1 MGKSTNFWVHPSQ
14 SILTLPGELYRIV
27 ARLDGINFLSN
38 SVFLSKSRSPA
49 TGETKISHWA
59 LLLWL
64 FVVWCVWAVAATLQV
79 GLTNIRDPLPN
90 GQRRGMS
97 VLPVIPLYP
106 VVLWGIALLIDS
118 VRSPWGTRGIFC
130 IHLLF
135 AVVLAVSIVR
145 DAVRLA
151 RARKSSH

>member
-1 MGKSTNFWVHPSQ
+1 MKGPTRRSTRAADRAFLQIKGFWPP
-14 SILTLPGELYRIV
+14 PGYL
-27 ARLDGINFLSN
+27 G
-38 SVFLSKSRSPA
+38 RSPA

-106 VVLWGIALLIDS
+106 VVLWGIALLIDI